1 MSAMKMKDNC
11 GIGITDKP
19 MSMLAWKKQNGG
31 RVLEFLRENLEKI
44 KFNRQRA
51 LERI

>member
-1 MSAMKMKDNC
+1 MSAMKMKDNS

-19 MSMLAWKKQNGG
+19 MSMLAWKKTKWGSG
-31 RVLEFLRENLEKI
+31 ARVFEGKFAKI

-51 LERI
+51 PERI